1 MLPVSATGLPSSWR
15 MADVR
20 NNLLVRLFVGVLVM
34 GTCGLTGLACAAEGQ
49 GAAAGQNAAPAK
61 PTRKVPTI
69 SEQVF
74 KKLGEAQALI
84 DAKQYNQ
91 AINGLLGIVDA
102 RKYNT
107 NEKGQIHNILGFA
120 YYSKED
126 YNNAIK
132 QYKEV
137 AAMKDGVP
145 EGLETTTLYTIAQL
159 SFIVERYQ
167 DALKFMQQWINIAQ
181 NPGHDPHIFLGQ
193 VYYQMKDYKNAILQV
208 EKGVEIAK
216 KRGLTVKEQWIA
228 LLNFLYYESENWPKV
243 IDTSQQLVMYWPKS
257 MYWMRLAGI
266 YGQINKENE
275 QLWTMQAAH
284 AAKMLEK
291 SGDYTNLAGLLM
303 QAEIPFKAA
312 KVMKEG
318 LDKKVIEKNEKTLQN
333 YGQALQLAGD
343 VQPAIKVFEEAASIS
358 ADGKIYERLANLYLD
373 DDKHDK
379 CVTAADN
386 ALKRGGLRKKA
397 AVSSVRGMC
406 LYNLDKLAAA
416 SSSFVSC
423 ANEARGSG
431 DQTHIRICQQWITFI
446 DRDVERR
453 KQLNAAGAQ

>member
-1 MLPVSATGLPSSWR
+1 MKTG
-15 MADVR
+15 
-20 NNLLVRLFVGVLVM
+20 LLVRTVCISLVALAVGFGGV
-34 GTCGLTGLACAAEGQ
+34 AHAAEGQ
-49 GAAAGQNAAPAK
+49 GAAGQNAPAK

-91 AINGLLGIVDA
+91 AINALLGIVDA

-107 NEKGQIHNILGFA
+107 NEKGQIHNMLGFA

-126 YNNAIK
+126 YVGAIK
-132 QYKEV
+132 HYKEV

-145 EGLETTTLYTIAQL
+145 EGLETTTLYTLAQL
-159 SFIVERYQ
+159 SFIAERYQ
-167 DALKFMQQWINIAQ
+167 DALNFMQQWIRIAQ
-181 NPGHDPHIFLGQ
+181 NPGHDPHIFMGQ
-193 VYYQMKDYKNAILQV
+193 VYYQMKDYKNAIIQV
-208 EKGVEIAK
+208 EKGVEVAR
-216 KRGLTVKEQWIA
+216 KRGITIKEQWIA

-243 IDTSQQLVMYWPKS
+243 VSTAQELVMYWPKS

-266 YGQINKENE
+266 YGQINKEQE

-284 AAKMLEK
+284 AGKMVEK

-303 QAEIPFKAA
+303 QAEVPYKAA

-318 LDKKVIEKNEKTLQN
+318 LDKKVIDRNEKTLQS

-343 VQPAIKVFEEAASIS
+343 VQPAIKVFEEAAAIS

-373 DDKHDK
+373 DDKYDR

-386 ALKRGGLRKKA
+386 ALKRGGLRKTA
-397 AVSSVRGMC
+397 AVYSVRGMC
-406 LYNLDKLAAA
+406 LYNQDKLSAA

-423 ANEARGSG
+423 ANEARRTS

-446 DRDVERR
+446 ERDSERDRVL
-453 KQLNAAGAQ
+453 KQQGAQ